1 MPAMP
6 NVARTTKVT
15 AAAAVAAGL
24 LLAGCSSSS
33 TTKTDAGGSG
43 TTQVSVTLSNDGC
56 AANPASVPPGATKF
70 TIKND
75 GGSAVSEAELVD
87 GTKILGEKEGLTPGL
102 SGSFSLN
109 LQTGSFEMYCPHAK
123 TERSPFTVTG
133 ASGAP
138 APTAAS
144 DAAQLLAKAPDQYRT
159 YVQGKAEDLITLT
172 GPFVAAVKA
181 GDVAQAKALYAKAR
195 APYETIEPVAESFG
209 DLDPEI
215 DARDGD
221 VPPAQW
227 GGFHRIEKQ
236 LWVAGNATGMGPVA
250 DKLLVDV
257 KTLASKI
264 KTATYQPAD
273 LANGATDLLTE
284 VGTSKLTGEEE
295 RYSRIDMTD
304 IDANLEGSQAAF
316 DLVAPAVK
324 IGDASLVSVIQE
336 RFSDLRVL
344 MQKYA
349 LGNGDFTLYTDLT
362 TAQIKELT
370 TAVDALAEPL
380 ATVAEKVV
388 AIK

>member
-1 MPAMP
+1 MHAMP
-6 NVARTTKVT
+6 RVARTTRYTAV
-15 AAAAVAAGL
+15 AAAAAGL
-24 LLAGCSSSS
+24 LLAGCSSSGKVS
-33 TTKTDAGGSG
+33 TASAPG
-43 TTQVSVTLSNDGC
+43 TTAVTVSLTNDGC
-56 AANPASVPPGATKF
+56 SASPASVPAGATKF
-70 TIKND
+70 TVKND
-75 GGSAVSEAELVD
+75 GGSAVSEAELVN

-102 SGSFSLN
+102 SGTFSLN
-109 LQTGSFEMYCPHAK
+109 LQPGSYQMYCPHAK

-133 ASGAP
+133 AAGATS
-138 APTAAS
+138 ASAKS
-144 DAAQLLAKAPDQYRT
+144 DAAQLLAKAPGEYRT
-159 YVQGKAEDLITLT
+159 YVEGKAEELVTLT

-221 VPPAQW
+221 VPAARW
-227 GGFHRIEKQ
+227 GGYHRIEKQ
-236 LWVAGNATGMGPVA
+236 LWIAGNTTGMGPIA
-250 DKLLVDV
+250 NKLLVDV
-257 KTLASKI
+257 NTLAGKI

-295 RYSRIDMTD
+295 RYSRTDITD

-324 IGDASLVSVIQE
+324 IGDASLVDTIQG

-349 LGNGDFTLYTDLT
+349 LGNGDFKLITELT
-362 TAQIKELT
+362 SAQIKELT

-380 ATVAEKVV
+380 AKVAEKVV